1 MYATIRR
8 VAIALGLGFGVV
20 LAASGPAMAWPE
32 GWSNRVKATVTPQ
45 VAGALSP
52 QPVLLRLH
60 AGNFDFKTAKP
71 DGSDLRVMAADDRTP
86 LPFQVE
92 FWDAKAEV
100 GLIWVRLAEVSSAS
114 PTSLYVYSGNAKA
127 TPGGDAARVF
137 GQDLLTWHFA
147 DQGAPQDASGH
158 HNAGSA
164 GGGRTPS
171 GIIGPALRT
180 DGRAAV
186 GLPPAFVWPGAGTLS
201 LWVRTEAVQSGT
213 LFEAPGAIRLGL
225 DGGRLTLAAAGQS
238 AAAGE
243 PLTPGTWTHV
253 AVVFEANRTELF
265 INGKSAAKLD
275 VGAKA
280 AQGQAVLAQG
290 FQGLIDEVRITQ
302 AVATPADLAFAAES
316 QGVGAKDVRF
326 DKAEELKSGGH
337 NYFGVLFKALTPD
350 AWVVISILAV
360 MSVISWIVM
369 ISKARML
376 GRIGDAN
383 EDFLDLYGALDGSA
397 EGLKALPTGWG
408 GQDST
413 LAALY
418 QAAQGEVALRLSGA
432 RGDGRRLSAT
442 AIASIRATLD
452 AAQIRANLRLN
463 SRMVLLTIAIAGGPF
478 LGLLGTVIGVMITF
492 AAVAE
497 AGDVNINAIAPG
509 IAAALLATVAG
520 LAVAIPALFGYNY
533 LLSRIEDIS
542 TEDQIFVDQLEK
554 QIAERFS

>member
-8 VAIALGLGFGVV
+8 AAIALGLGLGVV
-20 LAASGPAMAWPE
+20 LAASGPALAWPE
-32 GWSNRVKATVTPQ
+32 GWSNRVKATVSPQ
-45 VAGALSP
+45 VTGALSP

-60 AGNFDFKTAKP
+60 SGNFDFKTAKP
-71 DGSDLRVMAADDRTP
+71 DGSDLRIMAADDRTP

-100 GLIWVRLAEVSSAS
+100 GLIWVRLAEVSSTS
-114 PTSLYVYSGNAKA
+114 PTSLYIYSGNTKA
-127 TPGGDAARVF
+127 TPAGDAAGVF

-164 GGGRTPS
+164 SGARSAS
-171 GIIGPALRT
+171 GIIGPALQT
-180 DGRAAV
+180 DGRSAV
-186 GLPPAFVWPGAGTLS
+186 GLPPAFAWPAAGTLS
-201 LWVRTEAVQSGT
+201 LWVRTEAAQSGA

-225 DGGRLTLAAAGQS
+225 DGGRVNIAVAGQAAAAG
-238 AAAGE
+238 A
-243 PLTPGTWTHV
+243 PLALGTWAHI

-265 INGKSAAKLD
+265 VNGKSTAKLD
-275 VGAKA
+275 VGPKA
-280 AQGQAVLAQG
+280 VQGQAALAQG
-290 FQGLIDEVRITQ
+290 FQGLIDEFRVSQLIE
-302 AVATPADLAFAAES
+302 TPADIAFAAEA

-369 ISKARML
+369 ISKARMV
-376 GRIGDAN
+376 GRVGDAN
-383 EDFLDLYGALDGSA
+383 EDFLEVYGRLDGTA
-397 EGLKALPTGWG
+397 DGLSALPAGWR

-418 QAAQGEVALRLSGA
+418 QAAQAEVAQRLSGV
-432 RGDGRRLSAT
+432 RTDRHLLSAT

-478 LGLLGTVIGVMITF
+478 LGLLGTVVGVMITF

-554 QIAERFS
+554 KIAERFS